1 MGDEPCIVGP
11 PPHVQYCTNA
21 SLNRQPNPIRVD
33 SYLDFEK
40 ILIHVIE
47 FFINNHRQVIIGG
60 PTFCT

>member
-1 MGDEPCIVGP
+1 MGDEPSIVGP
-11 PPHVQYCTNA
+11 PPHVQYCINA
-21 SLNRQPNPIRVD
+21 SLNKPPNPIGVY